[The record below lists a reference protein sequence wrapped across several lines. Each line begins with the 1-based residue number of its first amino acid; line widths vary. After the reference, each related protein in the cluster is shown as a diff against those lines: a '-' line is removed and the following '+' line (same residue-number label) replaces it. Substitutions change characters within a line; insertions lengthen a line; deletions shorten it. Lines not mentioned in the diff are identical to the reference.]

1 MFGASRVRLRG
12 FGSPQR
18 GRRTLFLQEWLFTP
32 GDSIDQVSFLTPNL
46 ALTNF
51 VALWNSSGRGA
62 VARSTRGQALVA
74 STSSVGGIART
85 DPPVAEQTF
94 LPDEVEPA
102 PRPRRFRID
111 TKVAA
116 VCCSLLV
123 LAGAAIVGA
132 QSQDPIK
139 VALVPVLE
147 NHTNP
152 PKQAFVADC
161 ARPFEVG
168 ASLDARLPVG
178 TFRPI
183 HFELGG
189 VRIRTFDSLCG
200 GAKRSFQI
208 VEVKTKRGWLIEK
221 VANLSK

>member
-32 GDSIDQVSFLTPNL
+32 GDSIDQVSFVTPNL

-74 STSSVGGIART
+74 SASSVGGIART
-85 DPPVAEQTF
+85 DPLVAEQTF
-94 LPDEVEPA
+94 LLDEVEPA
-102 PRPRRFRID
+102 PRPRRFRFD

-139 VALVPVLE
+139 LLWLTAPALLKSAQALTRDCLLE
-147 NHTNP
+147 HSDQFILNSGESESEPSTR
-152 PKQAFVADC
+152 C
-161 ARPFEVG
+161 VG
-168 ASLDARLPVG
+168 EQSVR
-178 TFRPI
+178 FR
-183 HFELGG
+183 
-189 VRIRTFDSLCG
+189 
-200 GAKRSFQI
+200 
-208 VEVKTKRGWLIEK
+208 
-221 VANLSK
+221 